1 MERNFMKTNSR
12 PSFYSC
18 HVERSRDISDL
29 ALKSRDSSTELV
41 LSGVEGLGMTNG

>member
-1 MERNFMKTNSR
+1 MERNFIKTNSH
-12 PSFYSC
+12 PSFYSF